1 MRYTRTQPLKI
12 VFSPHFLAEKVFLEI
27 IIMPKKTQR
36 TDGVIRTIRLSVR
49 FAADEYEQLK
59 QKAKE
64 GRVSITEFIR
74 RAAFR
79 RRVVELPPPPELN
92 WKLYTELNAIG
103 VNLNQIATAATYASK
118 TGQPVNID
126 PEQLQNLVESLHTS
140 IKETQMQLLECGV
153 RDVEQEDLF

>member
-12 VFSPHFLAEKVFLEI
+12 VFSLHFLAEQVFLEI

-103 VNLNQIATAATYASK
+103 VNLNQIATAATHASK
-118 TGQPVNID
+118 TGQAVNFD
-126 PEQLQNLVESLHTS
+126 VEQLENLVESLRTS

-153 RDVEQEDLF
+153 TVDEPEEII

>member
-92 WKLYTELNAIG
+92 WKLYTELNTIG
-103 VNLNQIATAATYASK
+103 VNLNQIATAATNASK
-118 TGQPVNID
+118 AGQSVNID
-126 PEQLQNLVESLHTS
+126 PEQLQNLVESLRTS

-153 RDVEQEDLF
+153 TADESEEII

>member
-1 MRYTRTQPLKI
+1 MRYTWTKPLKI

-79 RRVVELPPPPELN
+79 RRVVELPPPPQLN

-103 VNLNQIATAATYASK
+103 VNLNQIATAATRASK
-118 TGQPVNID
+118 AGEAVNID
-126 PEQLQNLVESLHTS
+126 PEQLQNLVESLRAS
-140 IKETQMQLLECGV
+140 IKETQMQLLDCEI
-153 RDVEQEDLF
+153 RDVEQEDLI

>member
-1 MRYTRTQPLKI
+1 
-12 VFSPHFLAEKVFLEI
+12 
-27 IIMPKKTQR
+27 MPKKTQR

-79 RRVVELPPPPELN
+79 RRVVELPPPPQLN

-103 VNLNQIATAATYASK
+103 VNLNQIATAATRASK
-118 TGQPVNID
+118 AGEAVNID
-126 PEQLQNLVESLHTS
+126 PEQLQNLVESLRAS
-140 IKETQMQLLECGV
+140 IKETQMQLLDCEI
-153 RDVEQEDLF
+153 RDVEQEDLI